1 MHNFLLGLE
10 IIFAIAMIVVVLM
23 QPSKADGLKALMS
36 GNSDTF
42 FSKNKA
48 RTKEVMLARTTV
60 VIAIVLAIVTILL
73 SLIK

>member
-1 MHNFLLGLE
+1 MHTFLLVLE
-10 IIFAIAMIVVVLM
+10 ILFSIAIIVVVLM

-60 VIAIVLAIVTILL
+60 ILAVVLAVVTMLL
-73 SLIK
+73 DLIK